1 MKRSLFFVLLFAV
14 VLTASAQQALWGGS
28 KVVSPEIGA
37 DNRVTFRIIAPKAER
52 VQVAGDCIKK
62 SVADMKRDDNGVWT
76 YTTES
81 LPSELYL
88 YNFLVDGVRIT
99 DPASVYVIRDTNSM
113 FSYFII
119 SGGKGSD
126 YMNRKVDH
134 GTVSQAWYESKTIGK
149 KRRLTIY
156 TPAGYE
162 DSKQKYPVLYLLHG
176 MGGDENAWLELG
188 RTAQI
193 MDNLIAAGKAKP
205 MIVVMPNG
213 NASEEAMPGVDS
225 KGLVQPTSNLP
236 HTADGLYEAAF
247 PEIVSFV
254 EKHYRVK
261 ANSKNRAIAGLS
273 MGGFHTLYTSINHP
287 DMFDWMGMFSS
298 AIIWGKNEGEYGYI
312 YKNMYTRLEDMFK
325 KHGEK
330 KHLYLAIGKD
340 DFLYK
345 ANEDFRKHLDGMTYK
360 PADYEYHE
368 SEGGHIWRNWRDYL
382 VIYAQKLFRDN

>member
-1 MKRSLFFVLLFAV
+1 MKRALLLLFLSASII
-14 VLTASAQQALWGGS
+14 TASAQQALWGGS
-28 KVVSPEIGA
+28 KVVSPEISA
-37 DNRVTFRIIAPKAER
+37 DHSVTFRIIAPEAAK
-52 VQVAGDCIKK
+52 VQVAGDCIQN
-62 SVADMKRDDNGVWT
+62 SIADMSRDEKGVWT
-76 YTTES
+76 FTTS
-81 LPSELYL
+81 PLSPELYL
-88 YNFLVDGVRIT
+88 YNFLIDGVRIT
-99 DPASVYVIRDTNSM
+99 DPSSVYVIRDTNSM

-119 SGGKGSD
+119 PSGKALD
-126 YMNRKVDH
+126 YMNRKVSH
-134 GTVSQAWYESKTIGK
+134 GTVSQVWYDSKKIGK

-162 DSKQKYPVLYLLHG
+162 DSKQRFPVLYLLHG

-193 MDNLIAAGKAKP
+193 MDNLIAAGKAKS

-225 KGLVQPTSNLP
+225 KGLVQPTSRLP

-247 PEIVSFV
+247 PEIVQFV

-261 ANSKNRAIAGLS
+261 KNSRNRAIAGLS
-273 MGGFHTLYTSINHP
+273 MGGFHSLYTSINHP

-312 YKNMYTRLEDMFK
+312 YKNMYARLEDMFK
-325 KHGEK
+325 QHGK
-330 KHLYLAIGKD
+330 NKHLYLAIGKD

-345 ANEDFRKHLDGMTYK
+345 ANEDFRKHLDAMTYK

-382 VIYAQKLFRDN
+382 VIYAQKLFK

>member
-1 MKRSLFFVLLFAV
+1 MKRALLLLFLTASII
-14 VLTASAQQALWGGS
+14 TASAQQALWGGS
-28 KVVSPEIGA
+28 KVVSPEINA
-37 DNRVTFRIIAPKAER
+37 DHSVTFRIIASEAAK
-52 VQVAGDCIKK
+52 VQVAGDCIQN
-62 SVADMKRDDNGVWT
+62 SIADMSRDEKGVWT
-76 YTTES
+76 FTTS
-81 LPSELYL
+81 PLSPELYL
-88 YNFLVDGVRIT
+88 YNFVIDGVRIT
-99 DPASVYVIRDTNSM
+99 DPSSVYVIRDTNSM

-119 SGGKGSD
+119 PSGKALD
-126 YMNRKVDH
+126 YMNRQVGH
-134 GTVSQAWYESKTIGK
+134 GTVSQVWYDSKKIGK

-225 KGLVQPTSNLP
+225 KGLVQPTSKLP

-261 ANSKNRAIAGLS
+261 KNSRNRAIAGLS

-312 YKNMYTRLEDMFK
+312 YKDMYARLEDMFK
-325 KHGEK
+325 QHGQH

-345 ANEDFRKHLDGMTYK
+345 ANEDFRKHLDAMTYK

-368 SEGGHIWRNWRDYL
+368 SQGGHIWRNWRDYL
-382 VIYAQKLFRDN
+382 VIYAQKLFK